1 MIQSVREKRSNR
13 WYQKYTTF
21 RIKSVLT
28 KPRSLC
34 SAQMSKIT
42 MFSPTH
48 PTVQTLP
55 HATSDCS
62 RYWKQR
68 LTGRAEVFTHKESIK
83 STDGNACDFTRG
95 CTDTVRESALKGDSG
110 RKIPCRT
117 GKSNLRGR
125 RTGPM
130 LYQLSY
136 IPTPFRR
143 SESFWWIRLFCPVL
157 QPNCGQKWYAA
168 RSFGSPHI
176 NSAGRQW
183 WKERIKM
190 RSTENTS
197 WCKSVTFIYSAFAG
211 S

>member
-1 MIQSVREKRSNR
+1 MGFLPWEIRVAFSVESRLRQSRANQPTVHAGCFSVSIIHRTLT
-13 WYQKYTTF
+13 WTTG
-21 RIKSVLT
+21 SLT
-28 KPRSLC
+28 C
-34 SAQMSKIT
+34 AQMLMHAIAHGGR
-42 MFSPTH
+42 MD
-48 PTVQTLP
+48 TL
-55 HATSDCS
+55 
-62 RYWKQR
+62 
-68 LTGRAEVFTHKESIK
+68 
-83 STDGNACDFTRG
+83 
-95 CTDTVRESALKGDSG
+95 RESALKGDSG

-117 GKSNLRGR
+117 GKSNLFGR

-143 SESFWWIRLFCPVL
+143 SESFWWIRLLCPVL

-197 WCKSVTFIYSAFAG
+197 WCKSVTFIDSAFAG